1 MPPEIILEGFK
12 DELIEEIK
20 DLKKVLR
27 RQGLLLEVLK
37 KELQGKQQEKDHGI
51 IPSFI
56 EIAED
61 FFHLERSFK
70 NRSTLSIS
78 QIQAFG
84 LVWERIETL
93 LESLGITLIRTR
105 GETYDPRLYE
115 AIETVSSGNGPPKV
129 KEVVLPGYQIQ
140 GKVVKAAKAIIEQ

>member
-12 DELIEEIK
+12 EEISEELK
-20 DLKKVLR
+20 DIKKILR
-27 RQGLLLEVLK
+27 RQGLQLEVLK
-37 KELQGKQQEKDHGI
+37 KELQEKQPEKDSGI

-84 LVWERIETL
+84 MVWERIETL

-105 GETYDPRLYE
+105 GGAYDPRLYE
-115 AIETVSSGNGPPKV
+115 AIETVPGDYGPPKV

-140 GKVVKAAKAIIEQ
+140 GKVIKAAKAIIEQ